1 MSAAGLGSVGLGSAG
16 LGGVGLGGV
25 GLGGVGLVIAVGLAG
40 AAGSVLRVLAD
51 RAALRLEAA
60 ARARRSPVP
69 DASPS
74 PAPPHAPPP
83 DRATWPWGTL
93 AVNAA
98 GSLLMGFVV
107 ARVLAGGLAQPAGTV
122 LATGLCGGLTT
133 FSSFTVG
140 TVGLWE
146 QGRRGAAAVNVAA
159 NLAVGTALAAAGLWA
174 GGLGA

>member
-1 MSAAGLGSVGLGSAG
+1 VSGTELAGSGLAGAGLAL
-16 LGGVGLGGV
+16 
-25 GLGGVGLVIAVGLAG
+25 AVGLAG

-60 ARARRSPVP
+60 VQGRRSP
-69 DASPS
+69 
-74 PAPPHAPPP
+74 APGRP
-83 DRATWPWGTL
+83 RMSNRTTWPWGTL

-107 ARVLAGGLAQPAGTV
+107 ARVLAGGLAQPVGTV
-122 LATGLCGGLTT
+122 LSTGLCGGLTT

-146 QGRRGAAAVNVAA
+146 QGRRRAAAANVAA
-159 NLAVGTALAAAGLWA
+159 NLAIGIGLAGVGLWA
-174 GGLGA
+174 GGSWG

>member
-1 MSAAGLGSVGLGSAG
+1 MSGTGLAGIDLAL
-16 LGGVGLGGV
+16 
-25 GLGGVGLVIAVGLAG
+25 AVGLAG

-51 RAALRLEAA
+51 RAALRLEAS
-60 ARARRSPVP
+60 ARGRRSPAP
-69 DASPS
+69 DLTTS
-74 PAPPHAPPP
+74 
-83 DRATWPWGTL
+83 DRVTWPWGTL
-93 AVNAA
+93 VVNAA

-107 ARVLAGGLAQPAGTV
+107 ARVLAGGLAPPAGTV

-146 QGRRGAAAVNVAA
+146 QGRRRAAAANVAA
-159 NLAVGTALAAAGLWA
+159 NLALGMALAAAGLWA

>member
-1 MSAAGLGSVGLGSAG
+1 MSGPGLAL
-16 LGGVGLGGV
+16 
-25 GLGGVGLVIAVGLAG
+25 AVGLAG

-60 ARARRSPVP
+60 ARGRRSRAP
-69 DASPS
+69 DRT
-74 PAPPHAPPP
+74 PAP
-83 DRATWPWGTL
+83 DTATWPWGTL

-107 ARVLAGGLAQPAGTV
+107 ARVLAGDLAQPAGTV

-140 TVGLWE
+140 TVGLWL
-146 QGRRGAAAVNVAA
+146 QGRRPAAVANVAA
-159 NLAVGTALAAAGLWA
+159 NLAIGITLAGAGLWA
-174 GGLGA
+174 GGLAD

>member
-1 MSAAGLGSVGLGSAG
+1 MSGLGLA
-16 LGGVGLGGV
+16 L
-25 GLGGVGLVIAVGLAG
+25 AVGLAG
-40 AAGSVLRVLAD
+40 AGGSVLRVLAD

-60 ARARRSPVP
+60 AQGRRSP
-69 DASPS
+69 A
-74 PAPPHAPPP
+74 P

-98 GSLLMGFVV
+98 GSLVMGFVV

-146 QGRRGAAAVNVAA
+146 QGRRRAAAANVAA
-159 NLAVGTALAAAGLWA
+159 NLAIGIGLAGAGLGA